1 MNEKISKKFT
11 KISEFFCKKN
21 EIEMITI
28 DNVSNRKINWFGLI
42 KLSSPNQYVYVINAL
57 IL

>member
-1 MNEKISKKFT
+1 MSEKISKKFT

-21 EIEMITI
+21 EIAIIKI

-42 KLSSPNQYVYVINAL
+42 KLSRPNQYVYVRNEL
-57 IL
+57 ML